1 MLSSS
6 LLAGTALISTATA
19 HFHLLQPTWRGDS
32 FAPGASQYN
41 YPCANVNETT
51 DRSNRTQWPVSGGSV
66 VFNGSHPSA
75 LTYVNLA
82 LGRNASN
89 FNISLVPAFNQTG
102 PGVFC
107 WHETG
112 RANLEAGL
120 KAAGY
125 SGFSDKRLD
134 GLDATVQV
142 IQLGERGSA
151 LYNVSLLSMFGNET
165 YTNGRIQCADVT
177 FNSTAQLLPN
187 DQCVNG
193 TGVGGVAIA
202 NVQSNTSSSA
212 TPSGSAAPAKSSGA
226 ASSLGPVM
234 GSGLFAAVL
243 AWGLL

>member
-1 MLSSS
+1 MLSTS
-6 LLAGTALISTATA
+6 LLAFTALASTATA

-32 FAPGASQYN
+32 FAPGNSQYT

-51 DRSNRTQWPVSGGSV
+51 DRSNRTQWPTSGGSV

-89 FNISLVPAFNQTG
+89 FNISLVPVFNQTG

-112 RANLEAGL
+112 RTNLEAGL

-125 SGFSDKRLD
+125 SGFSDPKLN

-151 LYNVSLLSMFGNET
+151 LYNV
-165 YTNGRIQCADVT
+165 RA
-177 FNSTAQLLPN
+177 
-187 DQCVNG
+187 
-193 TGVGGVAIA
+193 
-202 NVQSNTSSSA
+202 
-212 TPSGSAAPAKSSGA
+212 
-226 ASSLGPVM
+226 
-234 GSGLFAAVL
+234 LFS
-243 AWGLL
+243 